1 MFNKNDPKV
10 LPLKNGVK
18 PSCVVLPSQGQGLAL
33 DFLCQRLPAV
43 SRSDWLQR
51 MAAHEVVDERGRP
64 VTPETPFLTGLRIYY
79 YRQTAHEPPMPFRAQ
94 VLYQDAHLV
103 VADKPHF
110 LPVTPGG
117 SYIQHTLLVQLKNQ
131 LGLPDLSPIHRIDRD
146 TAGLVL
152 LSTQRS
158 DRGAYQALF
167 REQRVHKT
175 YQAIAP
181 YRPELGFPREHHSR
195 MQESGHFIRMQ
206 EVAGPPNSHTR
217 LTLLEHNTH
226 WARYQLEPIS
236 GKRHQLRVH
245 MAALGIGILGDGL
258 YPGRRLFP
266 PAAAIGTSD
275 CLHRPPN
282 PATAPLSQPVHPG
295 RIAASAS
302 ASARASSVRPADL
315 ARPACKCIKTRFLI
329 TK

>member
-33 DFLCQRLPAV
+33 DFLCHRLPAV

-131 LGLPDLSPIHRIDRD
+131 LDKR
-146 TAGLVL
+146 
-152 LSTQRS
+152 
-158 DRGAYQALF
+158 
-167 REQRVHKT
+167 
-175 YQAIAP
+175 
-181 YRPELGFPREHHSR
+181 
-195 MQESGHFIRMQ
+195 
-206 EVAGPPNSHTR
+206 
-217 LTLLEHNTH
+217 NT
-226 WARYQLEPIS
+226 
-236 GKRHQLRVH
+236 
-245 MAALGIGILGDGL
+245 
-258 YPGRRLFP
+258 
-266 PAAAIGTSD
+266 
-275 CLHRPPN
+275 
-282 PATAPLSQPVHPG
+282 
-295 RIAASAS
+295 
-302 ASARASSVRPADL
+302 
-315 ARPACKCIKTRFLI
+315 
-329 TK
+329 

>member
-1 MFNKNDPKV
+1 MFNTHDPQV
-10 LPLKNGVK
+10 LPLKQGVK
-18 PSCVVLPSQGQGLAL
+18 PSCVVLPSQGQGLTL

-43 SRSDWLQR
+43 TRADWLRR
-51 MAAHEVVDERGRP
+51 MAIGEVVDERGRP
-64 VTPETPFLTGLRIYY
+64 VTATTPLLTGLRIYY
-79 YRQTAHEPPMPFRAQ
+79 YREVVQEPPMPFRAE

-117 SYIQHTLLVQLKNQ
+117 RYIQNTLLVQLKNQ

-152 LSTQRS
+152 LSTQRR

-167 REQRVHKT
+167 RERTVHKV

-181 YRPELGFPREHHSR
+181 YRAELAFPREHHSR
-195 MQESGHFIRMQ
+195 MAESGHFIRMH
-206 EVAGPPNSHTR
+206 EVPGPPNSHTR
-217 LTLLEHNTH
+217 MTLLEHNTR

-245 MAALGIGILGDGL
+245 MASLGLGLLGDGL
-258 YPGRRLFP
+258 YPVVDDAPEGDF
-266 PAAAIGTSD
+266 S
-275 CLHRPPN
+275 RPLQLLAQTIAFTDPV
-282 PATAPLSQPVHPG
+282 TGLRHEFSSQRDLGPLST
-295 RIAASAS
+295 
-302 ASARASSVRPADL
+302 
-315 ARPACKCIKTRFLI
+315 C
-329 TK
+329 